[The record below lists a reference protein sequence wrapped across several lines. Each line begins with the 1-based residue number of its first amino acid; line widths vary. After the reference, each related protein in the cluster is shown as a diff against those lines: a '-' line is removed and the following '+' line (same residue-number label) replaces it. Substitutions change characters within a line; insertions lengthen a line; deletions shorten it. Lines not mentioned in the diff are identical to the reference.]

1 MPCMYWVRVFCEDSP
16 GAFAHQPLV
25 KYPGRWVDLV
35 DIGLSFLHGCRGV
48 AGAGSG
54 IGRGPGSLTLGRFSH
69 ALSPQLVG
77 ADRMGGLGVGLS
89 PEARFPGD
97 KLSIQGLKVCP
108 SGADPRVT
116 LARDEWGHSSPPCS
130 LGWGLGTSLQWGGC
144 WPGAAPA
151 AWAWLGFSCTGNGEG
166 DEACSPGYS
175 APEGPQGHVLHRP
188 SPDYEA
194 THSFSSFSGLA
205 KVIHGSLISTYLCIS
220 EK

>member
-108 SGADPRVT
+108 SGADRSY
-116 LARDEWGHSSPPCS
+116 LWSFEAS
-130 LGWGLGTSLQWGGC
+130 LY
-144 WPGAAPA
+144 
-151 AWAWLGFSCTGNGEG
+151 NGI
-166 DEACSPGYS
+166 
-175 APEGPQGHVLHRP
+175 R
-188 SPDYEA
+188 
-194 THSFSSFSGLA
+194 
-205 KVIHGSLISTYLCIS
+205 YLS
-220 EK
+220 EKDPSISILK